1 MGASALNFNLS
12 AEPETGSDYESCPA
26 AMDRRSGRLP
36 RAGRKI
42 LLVTNLFPPQEFGG
56 YGRMMWEFARGLI
69 ARGHDVRI
77 LTGDLAGVAKAPAA
91 EEQAMEERVS
101 RTLELFGGWRRGRP
115 VLAPRG
121 VAAVRVQH
129 NLGCLRVVLQRWAPD
144 LVLAG
149 NLDFL
154 GQSVIQTALDAAIP
168 VLHAVAN
175 AGTGYGPAVQPCSP
189 GYWVA
194 PCSDWNGSV
203 LRQAGYLPARM
214 ETLYPGARLDRFYRI
229 GLPANESLR
238 LCYASLVMPHKG
250 AQTLVEAL
258 VELQRRGIAFK
269 AEIAG
274 DAPDPDFLAH
284 LRTLAADAGLEQAIR
299 FSGFLDRAQIAA
311 LYARSNVLVFPSQ
324 FPEPFGIAQVEALAA
339 GLVVVTSG
347 TGGAK
352 EVVRAGVDGLHFEPA
367 NAVDLADKLALLS
380 REPGLMAQL
389 QQAGQERAAEFSV
402 DTASARIEERMEA
415 LIAMRSVTPTLA
427 YADASH
433 G

>member
-1 MGASALNFNLS
+1 MSASAINFNLS
-12 AEPETGSDYESCPA
+12 GEAGSDFASAHGAGHC
-26 AMDRRSGRLP
+26 RSARSP
-36 RAGRKI
+36 RSGRKI

-77 LTGDLAGVAKAPAA
+77 LTGDLAAIAKTPTA
-91 EEQAMEERVS
+91 EEGAMEERVS
-101 RTLELFGGWRRGRP
+101 RTLELLGGWHHGRP

-121 VAAVRVQH
+121 AAAVRSQH
-129 NLGCLRVVLQRWAPD
+129 NLGCLRSALQRWSPD

-154 GQSVIQTALDAAIP
+154 GQSLIQAALDAEIP

-175 AGTGYGPAVQPCSP
+175 AGPGYGPAVQPCSA

-194 PCSDWNGSV
+194 PCSDWNASV

-250 AQTLVEAL
+250 VQTLVEAL
-258 VELQRRGIAFK
+258 SELHRRGIPFT

-274 DAPDPDFLAH
+274 EAPDPDFLAR
-284 LRTLAADAGLEQAIR
+284 LRTLAAAAGLERTVR
-299 FSGFLDRAQIAA
+299 FVGFLDRLQIAA

-352 EVVRAGVDGLHFEPA
+352 EIIRAGLDGLHFEPA
-367 NAVDLADKLALLS
+367 NAADLADKLALLS
-380 REPGLMAQL
+380 RDPGLMAQL

-402 DTASARIEERMEA
+402 ETASVRIEERMEA
-415 LIAMRSVTPTLA
+415 LIALRSTAPALA
-427 YADASH
+427 YADANR